1 MELMLLGAISMASLT
16 AGMFFL
22 RFWKHTSDSFF
33 LWFAV
38 SFGLEGINRAALGLS
53 GDPNEGQPFFYV
65 VRFLSYL
72 MIVIAIFAKN
82 RKTKQRSA
90 PSAGGEIV
98 QETVGKISG
107 ALRSGENRS
116 EPKPVT

>member
-16 AGMFFL
+16 GGMIFL
-22 RFWKHTSDSFF
+22 RFWKHTGDSFF

-53 GDPNEGQPFFYV
+53 GDPNEAEPFYYI

-72 MIVIAIFAKN
+72 LIVIAIVAKN
-82 RKTKQRSA
+82 RKTKQRAA
-90 PSAGGEIV
+90 PAEPGRAAQGQGGTIF
-98 QETVGKISG
+98 TMRAKT
-107 ALRSGENRS
+107 
-116 EPKPVT
+116 EPKTLT